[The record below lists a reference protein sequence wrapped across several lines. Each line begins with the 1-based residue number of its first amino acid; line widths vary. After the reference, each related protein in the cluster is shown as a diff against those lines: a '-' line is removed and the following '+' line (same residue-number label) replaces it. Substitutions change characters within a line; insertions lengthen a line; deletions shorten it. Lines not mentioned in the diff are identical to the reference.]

1 MQQIVEYKKTNV
13 NTADSVKMVSLLY
26 DGAINYIRLAKRRME
41 DGDTAGKGL
50 YIGKVTSIV
59 GELSS
64 SLNMDAGE
72 IAKNLRRLYDFV
84 LDRLLYANLKNE
96 VAAFED
102 VERILD
108 VLRGAWIEM
117 EKGISISA
125 EEHRT
130 ENPAGME
137 IRV

>member
-1 MQQIVEYKKTNV
+1 MQQIAQYKKTHI
-13 NTADSVKMVSLLY
+13 NTADNIKMVSLLY
-26 DGAINYIRLAKRRME
+26 DGAINYIRLARKRME
-41 DGDTAGKGL
+41 EGDTAGKGL

-72 IAKNLRRLYDFV
+72 IAKNLGRLYDFV

-96 VAAFED
+96 IAAFED
-102 VERILD
+102 AERILE

-117 EKGISISA
+117 EKGISKSV
-125 EEHRT
+125 EEHKT
-130 ENPAGME
+130 ENPVGME
-137 IRV
+137 ISV

>member
-1 MQQIVEYKKTNV
+1 MQQIAQYKKTHI
-13 NTADSVKMVSLLY
+13 NTSDRVKMVSLLY
-26 DGAINYIRLAKRRME
+26 EGAINYLRLARKKME
-41 DGDTAGKGL
+41 EGDIAGKGL

-64 SLNMDAGE
+64 SLNMDTGD
-72 IAKNLRRLYDFV
+72 IARNLGRLYDFV

-102 VERILD
+102 AERVLE

-117 EKGISISA
+117 EKGLSKSA
-125 EEHRT
+125 DSLET
-130 ENPAGME
+130 KTPAGVE
-137 IRV
+137 LRI